1 MFTKEA
7 LEHLENKLTVQN
19 IAQVAGMAVVPNN
32 HELVSTEEFQEFR
45 NRYRGEL
52 KTDSFGGFAAYINK
66 FKLIAMDYEEGVQ
79 LFVDKKSMSAKVF
92 FNLGSYES
100 PETL

>member
-7 LEHLENKLTVQN
+7 LEHLENKLSAQN

-32 HELVSTEEFQEFR
+32 HKLVSTEEFQDFR

-52 KTDSFGGFAAYINK
+52 KTDSFNGFVAYVNGNGFAA
-66 FKLIAMDYEEGVQ
+66 FF
-79 LFVDKKSMSAKVF
+79 LF
-92 FNLGSYES
+92 N
-100 PETL
+100 